1 MILAWLLLLTGL
13 TISAVAIYYSVV
25 GLTAIFSAAV
35 IPIIIMGSALEV
47 GKLVCASWLKANW
60 EKAPRFMKYYMVTA
74 VIVLMLITSMGI
86 FGFLSKAH
94 NDQNLVSGDV
104 QSKIAIY
111 DEKIKTAKENIES
124 DRKQLKQMDEAVDQ
138 VMARSQDEKGADKAN
153 AIRKSQSRDRVA
165 LTKDIEANQKIV
177 IQLNDEAA
185 PIRAEVRKVEA
196 EVGPIKYIAKFIYGE
211 HGADENSLE
220 RAVTWIIILIVVVFD
235 PLAVIMLLAA
245 QMTFGWKKEQT
256 WVDDQ
261 AEELTEAFNTLDPYV
276 PEVGEKPTEEELLPT
291 YEEITKDFEGVRVP
305 GGEWIQ
311 TGPTFETPTHT
322 EQVPS
327 ETPLTALGGD
337 ITATES
343 QTEQEP
349 LDQWNKM
356 VEEAEKEAILQEHAR
371 KYQILPDL
379 QVEIEKADNRI
390 KPDLTEVVEPED
402 SKKKTYMMKDT
413 AGKIQVKNRS

>member
-1 MILAWLLLLTGL
+1 
-13 TISAVAIYYSVV
+13 
-25 GLTAIFSAAV
+25 
-35 IPIIIMGSALEV
+35 
-47 GKLVCASWLKANW
+47 
-60 EKAPRFMKYYMVTA
+60 
-74 VIVLMLITSMGI
+74 
-86 FGFLSKAH
+86 
-94 NDQNLVSGDV
+94 
-104 QSKIAIY
+104 
-111 DEKIKTAKENIES
+111 
-124 DRKQLKQMDEAVDQ
+124 
-138 VMARSQDEKGADKAN
+138 MARSQDEKGADKAN

-261 AEELTEAFNTLDPYV
+261 AEELTEAFNTPDAS
-276 PEVGEKPTEEELLPT
+276 VGEKPTEEELFPT